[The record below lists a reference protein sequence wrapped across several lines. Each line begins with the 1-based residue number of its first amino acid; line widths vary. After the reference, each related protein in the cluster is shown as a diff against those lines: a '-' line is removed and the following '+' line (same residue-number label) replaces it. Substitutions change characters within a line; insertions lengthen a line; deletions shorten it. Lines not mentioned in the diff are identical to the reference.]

1 MLSVLATLGTLDALS
16 DVSDSED
23 GPFQSF
29 FYLLASFFLR
39 TILKLREF
47 LWPAVCS
54 GLSGDGGMQCLPAA
68 GSHTP
73 QPVTHRCCAEVL
85 SYTTVSLITGIQ

>member
-47 LWPAVCS
+47 L
-54 GLSGDGGMQCLPAA
+54 
-68 GSHTP
+68 
-73 QPVTHRCCAEVL
+73 
-85 SYTTVSLITGIQ
+85 